1 MRFREIG
8 SHLREE
14 KRVLH
19 CGMLLLG
26 FAALLVL
33 ILMKFDQVWGAVS
46 TVAGTVAPVFY
57 GIAIAYILNVFVH
70 FFEDVAFRPFRDSKS
85 KAWAKVR
92 RPLSVALAYLVVALV
107 IVFIAAFIIPG
118 MVESLSVLADTVQQ
132 NAPVYFN
139 NAMAWLNNFAQEND
153 LTFIEEFLAGFNWS
167 TLLSSLTEVLRDF
180 LSSLV
185 GVTFNVA
192 SGVFAAVM
200 GFIFSVYMLMGK
212 EKLLRGV
219 KSTMLAYLPK
229 PASRKITQVA
239 SLLHQRGITPDFF
252 SLCAVPY
259 EPTLDEGA
267 PAPYVISAHPDYI
280 RDRVASIR
288 RQVQD
293 ICGPVPIWVTVLSP
307 DIRTR
312 NHVNDSCYQATF
324 FVKNTVDLIG
334 LADLIGY
341 WQLSDVD
348 TEYKD
353 TTRILFGGTGILSKD
368 GLKKPGFT
376 VLKRLHRMN
385 TLLIQREGNM
395 LVTTNAINT
404 YNILLFN
411 HAHFTDLYCL
421 TNGED
426 VTCDNAYSV
435 FKDAATRDIS
445 ITLNGLL
452 PGRYKLVITTL
463 NRENGSLFDE
473 WLHYGILDNLQP
485 QDIQYLQDIVH
496 PQRVVRHHLLEDGV
510 LHLNVQMLPHEVKFL
525 LLLREL

>member
-219 KSTMLAYLPK
+219 KSSLLAFLPK
-229 PASRKITQVA
+229 AAARKVGQVA
-239 SLLHQRGITPDFF
+239 TLTNKVFFNFIRGQLLECVILG
-252 SLCAVPY
+252 SLCYVGMSILRLDYALLISSVVALGALIPILGAYIGAAVGVIILLLVHP
-259 EPTLDEGA
+259 LDAVIFLVFLLILQQVEGNLIY
-267 PAPYVISAHPDYI
+267 P
-280 RDRVASIR
+280 RVVGS
-288 RQVQD
+288 
-293 ICGPVPIWVTVLSP
+293 S
-307 DIRTR
+307 
-312 NHVNDSCYQATF
+312 
-324 FVKNTVDLIG
+324 IG
-334 LADLIGY
+334 LPPLWTLFAVVFWGGVLGIPG
-341 WQLSDVD
+341 
-348 TEYKD
+348 
-353 TTRILFGGTGILSKD
+353 ILFGT
-368 GLKKPGFT
+368 PAT
-376 VLKRLHRMN
+376 AVLYRLFRSSVRARLRTRAIDPKN
-385 TLLIQREGNM
+385 PSLLQEEG
-395 LVTTNAINT
+395 A
-404 YNILLFN
+404 
-411 HAHFTDLYCL
+411 
-421 TNGED
+421 GE
-426 VTCDNAYSV
+426 ASQPE
-435 FKDAATRDIS
+435 DAKGD
-445 ITLNGLL
+445 
-452 PGRYKLVITTL
+452 
-463 NRENGSLFDE
+463 
-473 WLHYGILDNLQP
+473 
-485 QDIQYLQDIVH
+485 
-496 PQRVVRHHLLEDGV
+496 LED
-510 LHLNVQMLPHEVKFL
+510 
-525 LLLREL
+525 

>member
-219 KSTMLAYLPK
+219 KSSLLAFLPK
-229 PASRKITQVA
+229 TAARKVGQVA
-239 SLLHQRGITPDFF
+239 TLTNKVFFNFIRGQLLECVILG
-252 SLCAVPY
+252 SLCYVGMSILRLDYALLISSVVALGALIPILGAYIGAAVGVIILLLVHP
-259 EPTLDEGA
+259 LDAVIFLVFLLILQQVEGNLIY
-267 PAPYVISAHPDYI
+267 P
-280 RDRVASIR
+280 RVVGS
-288 RQVQD
+288 
-293 ICGPVPIWVTVLSP
+293 S
-307 DIRTR
+307 
-312 NHVNDSCYQATF
+312 
-324 FVKNTVDLIG
+324 IG
-334 LADLIGY
+334 LPPLWTLFAVVFWGGVLGIPG
-341 WQLSDVD
+341 
-348 TEYKD
+348 
-353 TTRILFGGTGILSKD
+353 ILFGT
-368 GLKKPGFT
+368 PAT
-376 VLKRLHRMN
+376 AVLYRLFRSSVRARLRTRAIDPKN
-385 TLLIQREGNM
+385 PSLLQEEG
-395 LVTTNAINT
+395 AGE
-404 YNILLFN
+404 
-411 HAHFTDLYCL
+411 ASQP
-421 TNGED
+421 ED
-426 VTCDNAYSV
+426 VEGD
-435 FKDAATRDIS
+435 
-445 ITLNGLL
+445 
-452 PGRYKLVITTL
+452 
-463 NRENGSLFDE
+463 
-473 WLHYGILDNLQP
+473 
-485 QDIQYLQDIVH
+485 
-496 PQRVVRHHLLEDGV
+496 LED
-510 LHLNVQMLPHEVKFL
+510 
-525 LLLREL
+525 

>member
-219 KSTMLAYLPK
+219 KSSLLAFLPK
-229 PASRKITQVA
+229 AAARKVGQVA
-239 SLLHQRGITPDFF
+239 TLTNKVFFNFIRGQLLECVILG
-252 SLCAVPY
+252 SLCYVGMSILRLDYALLISSVVALGALIPILGAYIGAAVGVVILLLVHP
-259 EPTLDEGA
+259 LDAVIFLVFLLILQQVEGNLIY
-267 PAPYVISAHPDYI
+267 P
-280 RDRVASIR
+280 RVVGS
-288 RQVQD
+288 
-293 ICGPVPIWVTVLSP
+293 S
-307 DIRTR
+307 
-312 NHVNDSCYQATF
+312 
-324 FVKNTVDLIG
+324 IG
-334 LADLIGY
+334 LPPLWTLFAVVFWGGVLGIPG
-341 WQLSDVD
+341 
-348 TEYKD
+348 
-353 TTRILFGGTGILSKD
+353 ILFGT
-368 GLKKPGFT
+368 PAT
-376 VLKRLHRMN
+376 AVLYRLFRSSVRARLRTRAIDPKN
-385 TLLIQREGNM
+385 PSLLQEEG
-395 LVTTNAINT
+395 AEE
-404 YNILLFN
+404 
-411 HAHFTDLYCL
+411 ASQP
-421 TNGED
+421 ED
-426 VTCDNAYSV
+426 AEGD
-435 FKDAATRDIS
+435 
-445 ITLNGLL
+445 
-452 PGRYKLVITTL
+452 
-463 NRENGSLFDE
+463 
-473 WLHYGILDNLQP
+473 
-485 QDIQYLQDIVH
+485 
-496 PQRVVRHHLLEDGV
+496 LED
-510 LHLNVQMLPHEVKFL
+510 
-525 LLLREL
+525 

>member
-219 KSTMLAYLPK
+219 KSSLLAFLPK
-229 PASRKITQVA
+229 AAARKVGQVA
-239 SLLHQRGITPDFF
+239 TLTNKVFFNFIRGQLLECVILG
-252 SLCAVPY
+252 SLCYVGMSILRLDYALLISSVVALGALIPILGAYIGAAVGVIILLLVHP
-259 EPTLDEGA
+259 LDAVIFLVFLLILQQVEGNLIY
-267 PAPYVISAHPDYI
+267 P
-280 RDRVASIR
+280 RVVGS
-288 RQVQD
+288 
-293 ICGPVPIWVTVLSP
+293 S
-307 DIRTR
+307 
-312 NHVNDSCYQATF
+312 
-324 FVKNTVDLIG
+324 IG
-334 LADLIGY
+334 LPPLWTLFAVVFWGGVLGIPG
-341 WQLSDVD
+341 
-348 TEYKD
+348 
-353 TTRILFGGTGILSKD
+353 ILFGT
-368 GLKKPGFT
+368 PAT
-376 VLKRLHRMN
+376 AVLYRLFRSSVRARLRTRAIDPKN
-385 TLLIQREGNM
+385 PSLLQEEG
-395 LVTTNAINT
+395 A
-404 YNILLFN
+404 
-411 HAHFTDLYCL
+411 
-421 TNGED
+421 GE
-426 VTCDNAYSV
+426 ASQPE
-435 FKDAATRDIS
+435 DAED
-445 ITLNGLL
+445 
-452 PGRYKLVITTL
+452 
-463 NRENGSLFDE
+463 D
-473 WLHYGILDNLQP
+473 
-485 QDIQYLQDIVH
+485 
-496 PQRVVRHHLLEDGV
+496 LED
-510 LHLNVQMLPHEVKFL
+510 
-525 LLLREL
+525 

>member
-92 RPLSVALAYLVVALV
+92 RPLSVALAYLVVSLV

-219 KSTMLAYLPK
+219 KSSLLAFLPK
-229 PASRKITQVA
+229 TAARKVGQVA
-239 SLLHQRGITPDFF
+239 TLTNKVFFNFIRGQLLECVILG
-252 SLCAVPY
+252 SLCYVGMSILRLDYALLISSVVALGALIPILGAYIGAAVGVIILLLVHP
-259 EPTLDEGA
+259 LDAVIFLVFLLILQQVEGNLIY
-267 PAPYVISAHPDYI
+267 P
-280 RDRVASIR
+280 RVVGS
-288 RQVQD
+288 
-293 ICGPVPIWVTVLSP
+293 S
-307 DIRTR
+307 
-312 NHVNDSCYQATF
+312 
-324 FVKNTVDLIG
+324 IG
-334 LADLIGY
+334 LPPLWTLFAVVFWGGVLGIPG
-341 WQLSDVD
+341 
-348 TEYKD
+348 
-353 TTRILFGGTGILSKD
+353 ILFGT
-368 GLKKPGFT
+368 PAT
-376 VLKRLHRMN
+376 AVLYRLFRSSVRARLRTRAIDPKN
-385 TLLIQREGNM
+385 PSLLQEEG
-395 LVTTNAINT
+395 AEE
-404 YNILLFN
+404 
-411 HAHFTDLYCL
+411 ASQP
-421 TNGED
+421 ED
-426 VTCDNAYSV
+426 AEGD
-435 FKDAATRDIS
+435 
-445 ITLNGLL
+445 
-452 PGRYKLVITTL
+452 
-463 NRENGSLFDE
+463 
-473 WLHYGILDNLQP
+473 
-485 QDIQYLQDIVH
+485 
-496 PQRVVRHHLLEDGV
+496 LED
-510 LHLNVQMLPHEVKFL
+510 
-525 LLLREL
+525 

>member
-219 KSTMLAYLPK
+219 KSSLLAFLPK
-229 PASRKITQVA
+229 TAARKVGQVA
-239 SLLHQRGITPDFF
+239 TLTNKVFFNFIRGQLLECVILG
-252 SLCAVPY
+252 SLCYVGMSILRLDYALLISSVVALGALIPILGAYIGAAVGVIILLLVHP
-259 EPTLDEGA
+259 LDAVIFLVFLLILQQVEGNLIY
-267 PAPYVISAHPDYI
+267 P
-280 RDRVASIR
+280 RVVGS
-288 RQVQD
+288 
-293 ICGPVPIWVTVLSP
+293 S
-307 DIRTR
+307 
-312 NHVNDSCYQATF
+312 
-324 FVKNTVDLIG
+324 IG
-334 LADLIGY
+334 LPPLWTLFAVVFWGGVLGIPG
-341 WQLSDVD
+341 
-348 TEYKD
+348 
-353 TTRILFGGTGILSKD
+353 ILFGT
-368 GLKKPGFT
+368 PAT
-376 VLKRLHRMN
+376 AVLYRLFRSSVRARLRTRAIDPKN
-385 TLLIQREGNM
+385 PSLLQEEG
-395 LVTTNAINT
+395 A
-404 YNILLFN
+404 
-411 HAHFTDLYCL
+411 
-421 TNGED
+421 GEASQAED
-426 VTCDNAYSV
+426 MEGD
-435 FKDAATRDIS
+435 
-445 ITLNGLL
+445 
-452 PGRYKLVITTL
+452 
-463 NRENGSLFDE
+463 
-473 WLHYGILDNLQP
+473 
-485 QDIQYLQDIVH
+485 
-496 PQRVVRHHLLEDGV
+496 LED
-510 LHLNVQMLPHEVKFL
+510 
-525 LLLREL
+525 

>member
-219 KSTMLAYLPK
+219 KSSLLAFLPK
-229 PASRKITQVA
+229 AAARKVGQVA
-239 SLLHQRGITPDFF
+239 TLTNKVFFNFIRGQLLECVILG
-252 SLCAVPY
+252 SLCYVGMSILRLDYALLISSVVALGALIPILGAYIGAAVGVIILLLVHP
-259 EPTLDEGA
+259 LDAVIFLVFLLILQQVEGNLIY
-267 PAPYVISAHPDYI
+267 P
-280 RDRVASIR
+280 RVVGS
-288 RQVQD
+288 
-293 ICGPVPIWVTVLSP
+293 S
-307 DIRTR
+307 
-312 NHVNDSCYQATF
+312 
-324 FVKNTVDLIG
+324 IG
-334 LADLIGY
+334 LPPLWTLFAVVFWGGVLGIPG
-341 WQLSDVD
+341 
-348 TEYKD
+348 
-353 TTRILFGGTGILSKD
+353 ILFGT
-368 GLKKPGFT
+368 PAT
-376 VLKRLHRMN
+376 AVLYRLFRSSVRARLRTRAIDPKN
-385 TLLIQREGNM
+385 PSLLQEEGARE
-395 LVTTNAINT
+395 ASQP
-404 YNILLFN
+404 
-411 HAHFTDLYCL
+411 
-421 TNGED
+421 ED
-426 VTCDNAYSV
+426 AEGD
-435 FKDAATRDIS
+435 
-445 ITLNGLL
+445 
-452 PGRYKLVITTL
+452 
-463 NRENGSLFDE
+463 
-473 WLHYGILDNLQP
+473 
-485 QDIQYLQDIVH
+485 
-496 PQRVVRHHLLEDGV
+496 LED
-510 LHLNVQMLPHEVKFL
+510 
-525 LLLREL
+525 

>member
-139 NAMAWLNNFAQEND
+139 NAMTWLNNFAQEND

-219 KSTMLAYLPK
+219 KSSLLAFLPK
-229 PASRKITQVA
+229 AAARKVGQVA
-239 SLLHQRGITPDFF
+239 TLTNKVFFNFIRGQLLECVILG
-252 SLCAVPY
+252 SLCYVGMSILRLDYALLISSVVALGALIPILGAYIGAAVGVIILLLVHP
-259 EPTLDEGA
+259 LDAVIFLVFLLILQQVEGNLIY
-267 PAPYVISAHPDYI
+267 P
-280 RDRVASIR
+280 RVVGS
-288 RQVQD
+288 
-293 ICGPVPIWVTVLSP
+293 S
-307 DIRTR
+307 
-312 NHVNDSCYQATF
+312 
-324 FVKNTVDLIG
+324 IG
-334 LADLIGY
+334 LPPLWTLFAVVFWGGVLGIPG
-341 WQLSDVD
+341 
-348 TEYKD
+348 
-353 TTRILFGGTGILSKD
+353 ILFGT
-368 GLKKPGFT
+368 PAT
-376 VLKRLHRMN
+376 AVLYRLFRSSVRARLRTRAIDPKN
-385 TLLIQREGNM
+385 PSLLQEEG
-395 LVTTNAINT
+395 AEE
-404 YNILLFN
+404 
-411 HAHFTDLYCL
+411 ASQP
-421 TNGED
+421 ED
-426 VTCDNAYSV
+426 VEGD
-435 FKDAATRDIS
+435 
-445 ITLNGLL
+445 
-452 PGRYKLVITTL
+452 
-463 NRENGSLFDE
+463 
-473 WLHYGILDNLQP
+473 
-485 QDIQYLQDIVH
+485 
-496 PQRVVRHHLLEDGV
+496 LED
-510 LHLNVQMLPHEVKFL
+510 
-525 LLLREL
+525 

>member
-118 MVESLSVLADTVQQ
+118 MVESLGVLADTVQQ

-219 KSTMLAYLPK
+219 KSSLLAFLPQ
-229 PASRKITQVA
+229 AAARKVGQVA
-239 SLLHQRGITPDFF
+239 TLTNKVFFNFIRGQLLECVILG
-252 SLCAVPY
+252 SLCYVGMSILRLDYALLISSVVALGALIPILGAYIGAAVGVIILLLVHP
-259 EPTLDEGA
+259 LDAVIFLVFLLILQQVEGNLIY
-267 PAPYVISAHPDYI
+267 P
-280 RDRVASIR
+280 RVVGS
-288 RQVQD
+288 
-293 ICGPVPIWVTVLSP
+293 S
-307 DIRTR
+307 
-312 NHVNDSCYQATF
+312 
-324 FVKNTVDLIG
+324 IG
-334 LADLIGY
+334 LPPLWTLFAVVFWGGVLGIPG
-341 WQLSDVD
+341 
-348 TEYKD
+348 
-353 TTRILFGGTGILSKD
+353 ILFGT
-368 GLKKPGFT
+368 PAT
-376 VLKRLHRMN
+376 AVLYRLFRSSVRARLRTRAIDPKN
-385 TLLIQREGNM
+385 PSLLQEEG
-395 LVTTNAINT
+395 AGE
-404 YNILLFN
+404 
-411 HAHFTDLYCL
+411 ASQP
-421 TNGED
+421 ED
-426 VTCDNAYSV
+426 VESD
-435 FKDAATRDIS
+435 
-445 ITLNGLL
+445 
-452 PGRYKLVITTL
+452 
-463 NRENGSLFDE
+463 
-473 WLHYGILDNLQP
+473 
-485 QDIQYLQDIVH
+485 
-496 PQRVVRHHLLEDGV
+496 LED
-510 LHLNVQMLPHEVKFL
+510 
-525 LLLREL
+525 

>member
-219 KSTMLAYLPK
+219 KSSLLAFLPK
-229 PASRKITQVA
+229 AAARKVGQVA
-239 SLLHQRGITPDFF
+239 TLTNKVFFNFIRGQLLECVILG
-252 SLCAVPY
+252 SLCYVGMSILRLDYALLISSVVALGALIPILGAYIGAAVGVIILLLVHP
-259 EPTLDEGA
+259 LDAVIFLVFLLILQQVEGNLIY
-267 PAPYVISAHPDYI
+267 P
-280 RDRVASIR
+280 RVVGS
-288 RQVQD
+288 
-293 ICGPVPIWVTVLSP
+293 S
-307 DIRTR
+307 
-312 NHVNDSCYQATF
+312 
-324 FVKNTVDLIG
+324 IG
-334 LADLIGY
+334 LPPLWTLFAVVFWGGVLGIPG
-341 WQLSDVD
+341 
-348 TEYKD
+348 
-353 TTRILFGGTGILSKD
+353 ILFGTRGALPAVPLLRAGAAAHTGHRPQEPQPAPRGRRRRSFPARGCGGRFG
-368 GLKKPGFT
+368 GLNPKLCK
-376 VLKRLHRMN
+376 
-385 TLLIQREGNM
+385 
-395 LVTTNAINT
+395 TNPP
-404 YNILLFN
+404 
-411 HAHFTDLYCL
+411 AHFGLGD
-421 TNGED
+421 
-426 VTCDNAYSV
+426 SV
-435 FKDAATRDIS
+435 FWKNSRIKIESQPAFAFKKGSVSAGFGGFGCYSHS
-445 ITLNGLL
+445 IVAGGLL
-452 PGRYKLVITTL
+452 VISYTTRL
-463 NRENGSLFDE
+463 TPSTSLIMRLE
-473 WLHYGILDNLQP
+473 
-485 QDIQYLQDIVH
+485 
-496 PQRVVRHHLLEDGV
+496 VR
-510 LHLNVQMLPHEVKFL
+510 PS
-525 LLLREL
+525 RS

>member
-139 NAMAWLNNFAQEND
+139 NAMTWLNNFAQEND

-219 KSTMLAYLPK
+219 KSSLLAFLPK
-229 PASRKITQVA
+229 AAARKVGQVA
-239 SLLHQRGITPDFF
+239 TLTNKVFFNFIRGQLLECVILG
-252 SLCAVPY
+252 SLCYVGMSILRLDYALLISSVVALGALIPILGAYIGAAVGVIILLLVHP
-259 EPTLDEGA
+259 LDAVIFLVFLLILQQVEGNLIY
-267 PAPYVISAHPDYI
+267 P
-280 RDRVASIR
+280 RVVGS
-288 RQVQD
+288 
-293 ICGPVPIWVTVLSP
+293 S
-307 DIRTR
+307 
-312 NHVNDSCYQATF
+312 
-324 FVKNTVDLIG
+324 IG
-334 LADLIGY
+334 LPPLWTLFAVVFWGGVMGIPG
-341 WQLSDVD
+341 
-348 TEYKD
+348 
-353 TTRILFGGTGILSKD
+353 ILFGT
-368 GLKKPGFT
+368 PAT
-376 VLKRLHRMN
+376 AVLYRLFRSSVRARLRTRAIDPKN
-385 TLLIQREGNM
+385 PSLLQEEG
-395 LVTTNAINT
+395 AEE
-404 YNILLFN
+404 
-411 HAHFTDLYCL
+411 ASQP
-421 TNGED
+421 ED
-426 VTCDNAYSV
+426 AEGD
-435 FKDAATRDIS
+435 
-445 ITLNGLL
+445 
-452 PGRYKLVITTL
+452 
-463 NRENGSLFDE
+463 
-473 WLHYGILDNLQP
+473 
-485 QDIQYLQDIVH
+485 
-496 PQRVVRHHLLEDGV
+496 LED
-510 LHLNVQMLPHEVKFL
+510 
-525 LLLREL
+525 